1 MTAYTKQQ
9 PGRTTTLRR
18 RAVAHVFM
26 YAVDMAFAIIAF
38 VVGFGLQV
46 HNWWA
51 LLLIGV
57 VGRFCFHTLGSALM
71 YATERERVAE
81 DREASK

>member
-1 MTAYTKQQ
+1 MT
-9 PGRTTTLRR
+9 GRTTILRR
-18 RAVAHVFM
+18 RVWAHLLA
-26 YAVDMAFAIIAF
+26 YCVDMALALTAF

-51 LLLIGV
+51 LLLIGA